1 MFAENDTLCPPV
13 DDLFKSYKG
22 AKTKVVIKDAQHYDL
37 VFNPSIY
44 MEELAKLLGKTFYK
58 KQEINEKTIQKWT
71 ANWTSLSK

>member
-44 MEELAKLLGKTFYK
+44 MEELAKLLGKTF
-58 KQEINEKTIQKWT
+58 
-71 ANWTSLSK
+71 